1 MKRQSNKACAIFLSL
16 LFAHGVLLAQEK
28 WTSMDGKT
36 LEAEFIRVESGQL
49 LVKQKG
55 KTKLVPIPL
64 ERLDPVSRD
73 LAGCLHIGLSKWAR
87 TKLVEPIIE
96 STSLRAILQL
106 VPTATEN
113 RAYLVVGRVTSI
125 NANTSGPVFGF
136 LMDLDIS
143 CTADFSAYSP
153 LGIHQGAVCYM
164 TFSQSKGGFIF
175 NRLLEKGDV
184 VTARVLAKR
193 GKCIGRGLA
202 SPEEIA
208 AAKSKITE
216 DQAKLA
222 IQNAGFDA
230 EPLVAIEKTK
240 IVIAL
245 LEEQIQT
252 GIAGA
257 AYLRLSESTK
267 DGDPTKPG
275 SGADHKTIKLT
286 ADQIEA
292 IRLELARLKEKLD
305 SNLKPARPR

>member
-1 MKRQSNKACAIFLSL
+1 
-16 LFAHGVLLAQEK
+16 
-28 WTSMDGKT
+28 
-36 LEAEFIRVESGQL
+36 
-49 LVKQKG
+49 
-55 KTKLVPIPL
+55 
-64 ERLDPVSRD
+64 
-73 LAGCLHIGLSKWAR
+73 
-87 TKLVEPIIE
+87 
-96 STSLRAILQL
+96 
-106 VPTATEN
+106 
-113 RAYLVVGRVTSI
+113 
-125 NANTSGPVFGF
+125 
-136 LMDLDIS
+136 
-143 CTADFSAYSP
+143 
-153 LGIHQGAVCYM
+153 M